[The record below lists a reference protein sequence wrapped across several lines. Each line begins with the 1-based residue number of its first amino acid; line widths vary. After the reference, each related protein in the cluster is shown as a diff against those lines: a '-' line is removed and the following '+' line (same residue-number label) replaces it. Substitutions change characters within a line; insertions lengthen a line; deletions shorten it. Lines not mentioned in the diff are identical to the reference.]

1 MKRRYP
7 CKDMTKCQYQPQ
19 FGCWPG
25 VGLAVGDVAL
35 AALYF
40 AAGLAAGPSRTQRP
54 TKQLRTTSK
63 CGLAQGRVPAGQ
75 LGARRCSLAG
85 PRARPNTPRTTKAA
99 SNSGKARAEASEPQG
114 EDTTPMR
121 NPRQGRGAIS
131 TAGAC
136 TAPAQGTHD
145 KELQVHRFASYKFRV
160 CRHG

>member
-35 AALYF
+35 AALHF
-40 AAGLAAGPSRTQRP
+40 SAGLAAGPCRTQRP
-54 TKQLRTTSK
+54 TKQLRTAGK

-85 PRARPNTPRTTKAA
+85 PRARPNTP
-99 SNSGKARAEASEPQG
+99 
-114 EDTTPMR
+114 
-121 NPRQGRGAIS
+121 
-131 TAGAC
+131 
-136 TAPAQGTHD
+136 
-145 KELQVHRFASYKFRV
+145 
-160 CRHG
+160 